1 MTDPRP
7 EPKYG
12 QYGPVPT
19 ATPIEPPPPLAAEQV
34 VTRAPRR
41 TWDLFVTTALLMLGV
56 IDVVTGFEQFAHLA
70 DALRAAYASQGFP
83 AFTSDGLA
91 STMGIVINVVR
102 VTVLVAAIG
111 LSLLRIRRGRLA
123 FWIPLV
129 GAAVAGL
136 SVVACVLIV
145 ILNDPALAAYVA
157 NQSATP

>member
-12 QYGPVPT
+12 QYGPVPI
-19 ATPIEPPPPLAAEQV
+19 PVEPAPPVAAEQV
-34 VTRAPRR
+34 VAPPARR

-56 IDVVTGFEQFAHLA
+56 VDVVTGFEQFSHLA
-70 DALRAAYASQGFP
+70 DALRAAYASQGFGV
-83 AFTSDGLA
+83 FTSDELA
-91 STMGIVINVVR
+91 ASMGIVINVAR
-102 VTVLVAAIG
+102 ITVLVAAIA
-111 LSLLRIRRGRLA
+111 LSLLRIRRGRRA

-136 SVVACVLIV
+136 VVVTCVLIV
-145 ILNDPALAAYVA
+145 VLNDPALAAYIA